1 MTKSIILQEKEICPF
16 CASNDIRHEQDTQD
30 NGVKIWVCWCGNCG
44 AFGPTDL
51 GWSGAI
57 EKWNMRRPR
66 ATLLKACKFAVQKL
80 DKMTTDEFS
89 KGADKVIRDL
99 LEQEIALVE
108 GDA

>member
-16 CASNDIRHEQDTQD
+16 CASNDIRHEQDTQA
-30 NGVKIWVCWCGNCG
+30 NGVKVWVCWCGNCG

-66 ATLLKACKFAVQKL
+66 AKLLLECKIVLKEL
-80 DKMTTDEFS
+80 EEITTDEFS
-89 KGADKVIRDL
+89 RGADKALRDR
-99 LEQEIALVE
+99 LEQAITFAE
-108 GDA
+108 GE